1 MMLLNC
7 KEVLISCFCHICS
20 ALLMDVHIK
29 HSEFLNNEVSVCLR
43 NLREL
48 KAALNH
54 RLYIKDGQIHR
65 DIRVLF

>member
-1 MMLLNC
+1 
-7 KEVLISCFCHICS
+7 
-20 ALLMDVHIK
+20 MDVHIK

-43 NLREL
+43 NLHEL